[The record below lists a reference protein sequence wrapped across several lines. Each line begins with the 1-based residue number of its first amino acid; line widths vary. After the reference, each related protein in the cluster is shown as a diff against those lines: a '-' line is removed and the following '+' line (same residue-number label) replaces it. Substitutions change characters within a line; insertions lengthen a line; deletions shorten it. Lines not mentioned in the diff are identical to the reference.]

1 MASKPQRRQRWVEL
15 EVKQV
20 IPLIS
25 DDLDL
30 QEMILEEHIEEDMTA
45 HQATAEAFQ
54 DWKLSSLRAQNR
66 MLFAVVLALIA
77 AIVSILVPL
86 VTR

>member
-1 MASKPQRRQRWVEL
+1 MTWKPQRRGRWADLNAEQTIV
-15 EVKQV
+15 Q
-20 IPLIS
+20 IA
-25 DDLDL
+25 DDMDVFDAVLH
-30 QEMILEEHIEEDMTA
+30 EHIEEDMSAHDTTA
-45 HQATAEAFQ
+45 RALEE
-54 DWKLSSLRAQNR
+54 WKLSSLRSQNR